1 METRTIG
8 AGRRS
13 RARLVVVVVALA
25 IAATVLTVQAGSIL
39 STTVGPPS
47 RSALVTFDPQPP
59 KRAKECTTIACL
71 RKDGVDRQAIRAI
84 KARKSG

>member
-13 RARLVVVVVALA
+13 RASLVVVLVALV
-25 IAATVLTVQAGSIL
+25 IAVTVLTVQVGSIL
-39 STTVGPPS
+39 STAFGPPS
-47 RSALVTFDPQPP
+47 RPALVTFDPQPP

-84 KARKSG
+84 KARRSG